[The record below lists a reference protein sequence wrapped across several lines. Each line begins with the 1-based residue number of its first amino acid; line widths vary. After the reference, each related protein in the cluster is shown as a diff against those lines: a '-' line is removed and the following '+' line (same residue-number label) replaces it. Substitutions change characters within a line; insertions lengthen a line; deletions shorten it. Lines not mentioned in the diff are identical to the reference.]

1 MDEDDDGL
9 VSRREFRRSLRK
21 ANRKQENPDETLTNE
36 RLNEIFDILDENN
49 YKDLNFEDIKKAN
62 DHRRAIDTGLQ
73 TLQSV
78 LAEDTDD
85 DQGTYIIIFTK
96 AKQN

>member
-1 MDEDDDGL
+1 MKGGCQ
-9 VSRREFRRSLRK
+9 SGRK
-21 ANRKQENPDETLTNE
+21 VVIQDSKS
-36 RLNEIFDILDENN
+36 
-49 YKDLNFEDIKKAN
+49 DLPDIKKAN

-85 DQGTYIIIFTK
+85 DYFHKSKTVVYDIVFVLSQSTK
-96 AKQN
+96 LL